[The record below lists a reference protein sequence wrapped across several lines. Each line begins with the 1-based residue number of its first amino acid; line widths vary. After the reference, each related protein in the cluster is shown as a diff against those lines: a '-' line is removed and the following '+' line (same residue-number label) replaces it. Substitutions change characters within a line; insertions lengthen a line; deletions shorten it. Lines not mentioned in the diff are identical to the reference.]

1 MIIVMYPQHQI
12 QIAMLHFLTA
22 LVLYKV
28 LFHRPRYV
36 IHPSYSYE
44 QWTQR
49 QPELQITPSSNINA
63 TSSSTAVPLF
73 YHVSPGST
81 GSRTLYHASCSA
93 GYPSV
98 HHKSFCIS
106 NTRGIENVN
115 ERVVDGVRAHFE
127 VLRLYE
133 MAASCTSLHQKGKL
147 DPDRE
152 EASEAILSLCY
163 TTVNEWAANLT
174 MHLKHV
180 IQSDLVGLFD
190 TPYPYL
196 APQVL
201 EYTKL
206 YRQNTVIG
214 MTERDPSSW
223 AKSRIKH
230 GLLLCRKEYSII
242 GKDTTSTLG
251 SSEFDALGC
260 ISRASLPFKR
270 QNQQQSN
277 RRAMNNQ
284 EPKLH
289 FWDVF
294 RYRSHH
300 ERDEDYDFLRGME
313 QQMTRHQQLYLPL
326 APYTPDFFGVH
337 TTNDKSLHRIDEKEV
352 SKDISRLLSKDD
364 RKATTGNTMPLK
376 CRGRVNWEM
385 SNDTFVELYHLPKTC
400 EANAKEIPIPLI

>member
-1 MIIVMYPQHQI
+1 MH
-12 QIAMLHFLTA
+12 
-22 LVLYKV
+22 
-28 LFHRPRYV
+28 
-36 IHPSYSYE
+36 
-44 QWTQR
+44 
-49 QPELQITPSSNINA
+49 
-63 TSSSTAVPLF
+63 
-73 YHVSPGST
+73 
-81 GSRTLYHASCSA
+81 
-93 GYPSV
+93 
-98 HHKSFCIS
+98 
-106 NTRGIENVN
+106 

-201 EYTKL
+201 ELTKL
-206 YRQNTVIG
+206 YRHNTIIG

-242 GKDTTSTLG
+242 GKDTASTLG

-260 ISRASLPFKR
+260 ISRASLLFKR

-294 RYRSHH
+294 WYRSHH
-300 ERDEDYDFLRGME
+300 ERDDDYDFLRGME
-313 QQMTRHQQLYLPL
+313 QQMTRHQQLFLPL
-326 APYTPDFFGVH
+326 ATYTPDFFGVH
-337 TTNDKSLHRIDEKEV
+337 ITKSSDKSSHRIDEKEV
-352 SKDISRLLSKDD
+352 SKDISRLLSKDHG
-364 RKATTGNTMPLK
+364 KATTGNTMPLK